1 METSKV
7 SKFLFLPST
16 CSYPTYEE
24 WKLVD
29 PDALAKVLSS
39 YPTYE
44 EWKLLHQQVHLHRIL
59 LVLIL
64 PMRNGNSV
72 SSAYSNTEV
81 YSSYPTYEEWK
92 LLFNMYMPNITH
104 CSYPT
109 YEEWKPPCLLN
120 ILYLFPVLILPMRN
134 GNLHQCG

>member
-1 METSKV
+1 MRNGNDQSPPNLKY
-7 SKFLFLPST
+7 SYISG
-16 CSYPTYEE
+16 SYPTYEE
-24 WKLVD
+24 WK
-29 PDALAKVLSS
+29 P
-39 YPTYE
+39 
-44 EWKLLHQQVHLHRIL
+44 IL
-59 LVLIL
+59 IRLFIKFTMAVLIL